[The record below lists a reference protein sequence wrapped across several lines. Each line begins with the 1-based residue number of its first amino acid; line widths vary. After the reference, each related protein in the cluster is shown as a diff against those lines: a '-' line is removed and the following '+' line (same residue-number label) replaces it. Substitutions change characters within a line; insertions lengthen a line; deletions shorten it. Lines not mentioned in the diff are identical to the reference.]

1 MGLAGGNQ
9 LSVGIS
15 TASTSED
22 GRSTNAIL
30 TKKGYTKLVA
40 AAPALVATVWSLVID
55 CFSPT
60 ELSQL
65 HKAAQRLVE
74 RLGAHDE
81 ASRQRT

>member
-1 MGLAGGNQ
+1 VGLAGGHQ

-22 GRSTNAIL
+22 GRFTNAIL

-40 AAPALVATVWSLVID
+40 AAPALVATVRSLVID

-60 ELSQL
+60 ELGQL

-74 RLGAHDE
+74 RLGADE